1 MVYSSYSRFVW
12 VDTIL
17 FLEWE
22 CQCICHKAGAT
33 GVWGIWYGGLTDWW
47 ILPRDPVR
55 VDRPGDF
62 QSDCILK
69 QHSKWRATWVFFSAF
84 SFLITCVTLAFP
96 ESRAER
102 PDWLLNANM
111 PQPVNFD
118 TCHVTQS
125 STLPALTHS
134 HKECQGE
141 MMLDKLRISLNIFPR
156 YTLPQRFPKHTWLK
170 TQLEF
175 DHP

>member
-1 MVYSSYSRFVW
+1 MSWHNPLFRMRMPMYLSQGWSYWGMR
-12 VDTIL
+12 DM
-17 FLEWE
+17 
-22 CQCICHKAGAT
+22 
-33 GVWGIWYGGLTDWW
+33 VWGTDWLVDPASRSCQGW
-47 ILPRDPVR
+47 QAWRLPVW
-55 VDRPGDF
+55 
-62 QSDCILK
+62 L
-69 QHSKWRATWVFFSAF
+69 HSKAAFWGATWVFFSAF